1 MQDFIVSLGT
11 LDATDAEL
19 VGPKAA
25 NLAVLMRAGLPTP
38 GGFCLTADTYRVQI
52 AELGLVAVNGVT
64 GIVRWTL

>member
-11 LDATDAEL
+11 LDATDAER

-25 NLAVLMRAGLPTP
+25 NLAMLIRVGLPTP
-38 GGFCLTADTYRVQI
+38 GGFCLTADAYRAQI
-52 AELGLVAVNGVT
+52 TELGLVAVDGVA